1 MIIMPLSVILMIF
14 IFVIYLYV
22 VKLIIMILNSI
33 SEGIM
38 GCGGKDVTLE
48 VFESYLKKLLH
59 VIDKLPNLDKE
70 KAVMILKNS
79 ANHYYEL
86 TVGQTLHTE
95 YFQAPVVSQCQE
107 SVNNFPAPLLDSSSP
122 FSPLAVPGSVES
134 PIKAHTK
141 LESEAIL
148 AEITD
153 LAGSQHLTCLTGDEN
168 TAGSES
174 WDRHLENT
182 NTQLPVFSQS
192 LASASHTI
200 SPRCALCSKLFAST
214 KEVTDHYQPVSCIGC
229 KKELCNKDIFAIHY
243 HACKGIKHYQAKIR
257 TNPALT
263 GSELSDPHNNKPSN
277 LVDKKSSG
285 KKQTYKCHEC
295 SKSFVTAFQLNKHLK
310 GHNDNNCDKCDAK
323 FAKRKLLVNHLK
335 TVHYISTA
343 ENYYLCNFCPR
354 KFVKRPSLWAHYS
367 EHTVGS
373 QVVCLKCGQ
382 IMEDA
387 EMMAR
392 HTQEHQ
398 TSARH
403 TCERCGE
410 FFARKQQYLAHIVG
424 HEKYRC
430 KLCGKDFS
438 SKKKLKLHKNVEHD
452 SNNTLPSKSKVDNI
466 IASANHNYTC
476 VVCLQNYKNKTLF
489 NAHDCSKDGKKN
501 EKNKAISKEVSVKL
515 SSSKYKCRFCE
526 FEHKKSS
533 AVVRHARIHRN
544 KKRFVCELCG
554 TAFSAHYTLKEHRIY
569 VHSEDRKFPCD
580 KCDKTFKAR
589 NALIRHEKQVHSDA
603 REHVCHCGQMFKR
616 ATHLKRHVATSHKG
630 ETLEPSVNTEP
641 VPAADKGWA
650 ETGDT
655 THEVKFKSNWD
666 STNKFGI
673 PAAVALDVVTS
684 LDLNVRMM
692 EHRHQEAKEKGLGK
706 VETEKPAVHTVSEP
720 EHRVDREGRE
730 VSQSGYN
737 GHSDYSR
744 LGYSQAGHARYHAH
758 PGSQTERFLSPGS
771 LLESSSH
778 SRYYPASLPRQ
789 DKEFDIHS
797 DKLYLQQQ
805 GVGPQDKMYLS
816 PPAPTSNTGLDR
828 NYPID
833 DRAYSHG
840 LVSRSCEDVGSQ
852 IPRTSAASNLDPL
865 FTDAGP
871 ADLTMTRSSMSGPSP
886 REASHYSRHH
896 PSRLRYSNYT
906 SAAISRTASS
916 SSTPSYPSHSY
927 PHRLQDFRPGTSHHN
942 ISGISSR
949 NIEQVHSGMDSLDDP
964 YRPLSELSYSQ
975 RQQGHYMDTSMDN
988 YLPHDREELELS
1000 QCDKKKLYK
1009 NDKFYR
1015 TGEHQDVMNTSHR
1028 EEGVLLPPL
1037 LALAPHHQHSHHHP
1051 HTPSGGGQASVSPQN
1066 IKLDY
1071 LCGSQS
1077 DQIASQYIQDGIDY
1091 NNII

>member
-1 MIIMPLSVILMIF
+1 MIWYSLS
-14 IFVIYLYV
+14 
-22 VKLIIMILNSI
+22 
-33 SEGIM
+33 EDIM
-38 GCGGKDVTLE
+38 GYGGKDVTLE

-70 KAVMILKNS
+70 KAVMILRNS
-79 ANHYYEL
+79 TDRYWRMLHADYFPAPQAVSH
-86 TVGQTLHTE
+86 GQD
-95 YFQAPVVSQCQE
+95 
-107 SVNNFPAPLLDSSSP
+107 SVNNFPAPGSLMDSSP

-182 NTQLPVFSQS
+182 NTQLQVFTQSQV
-192 LASASHTI
+192 SHTV
-200 SPRCALCSKLFAST
+200 SPRCALCSKLFSST

-243 HACKGIKHYQAKIR
+243 SACKDVKHYQAKVKTSISTRSPR
-257 TNPALT
+257 TNPAT
-263 GSELSDPHNNKPSN
+263 AEISECNSEKN
-277 LVDKKSSG
+277 LNLDEKKSSG

-295 SKSFVTAFQLNKHLK
+295 AKTFVTAFQLNKHIK

-323 FAKRKLLVNHLK
+323 FAKRKQLVNHLK

-367 EHTVGS
+367 EHTVGE

-382 IMEDA
+382 ILEDA

-403 TCERCGE
+403 TCEKCGE

-452 SNNTLPSKSKVDNI
+452 SNNTIPSKSKLDNI
-466 IASANHNYTC
+466 IATANRDYTC
-476 VVCLQNYKNKTLF
+476 LFCLQNYKNKTLL
-489 NAHDCSKDGKKN
+489 NAHDCPKNAKKN
-501 EKNKAISKEVSVKL
+501 EKNPTIPKDVSVKL

-544 KKRFVCELCG
+544 KKRFVCEQCG

-630 ETLEPSVNTEP
+630 ETLVPAVTTEP
-641 VPAADKGWA
+641 MPAVDKAWA
-650 ETGDT
+650 EAGDT
-655 THEVKFKSNWD
+655 AHEASKFKSSWD
-666 STNKFGI
+666 SSNKFGI
-673 PAAVALDVVTS
+673 PASVALDVVTS
-684 LDLNVRMM
+684 LDLNVRMI
-692 EHRHQEAKEKGLGK
+692 EHRQLEAKEKGLGK
-706 VETEKPAVHTVSEP
+706 GETEKPLVAPISEP
-720 EHRVDREGRE
+720 EPDHRVERESRE
-730 VSQSGYN
+730 ASHSGYN

-744 LGYSQAGHARYHAH
+744 LGYSQTGHSRYHAH
-758 PGSQTERFLSPGS
+758 PGSQTERFLGPSS

-789 DKEFDIHS
+789 DKDFDIHS
-797 DKLYLQQQ
+797 EKLYLQQQ

-816 PPAPTSNTGLDR
+816 TSIPTSNPGIDR
-828 NYPID
+828 NYSID
-833 DRAYSHG
+833 DRGYSHS
-840 LVSRSCEDVGSQ
+840 LVSRNCDDDGSQ
-852 IPRTSAASNLDPL
+852 IPRTSASNLDPL
-865 FTDAGP
+865 FTDSGP
-871 ADLTMTRSSMSGPSP
+871 ADLTMARSSMSGPSP
-886 REASHYSRHH
+886 REAGHYSRHH
-896 PSRLRYSNYT
+896 PSKLRYSNYT
-906 SAAISRTASS
+906 SATNSRTASS
-916 SSTPSYPSHSY
+916 SSYPSHSY
-927 PHRLQDFRPGTSHHN
+927 SHRLQEFRPGTSHHS
-942 ISGISSR
+942 IPGIPLR
-949 NIEQVHSGMDSLDDP
+949 NIEQVPSGMDSLDDP
-964 YRPLSELSYSQ
+964 YRPLAELSYSQ

-1009 NDKFYR
+1009 TDKFYR

-1028 EEGVLLPPL
+1028 GEEGVLLPPL

-1051 HTPSGGGQASVSPQN
+1051 HTPGGGGQAPVSPQN